1 MARRST
7 ASRGRRPPG
16 GHGYASTVSS
26 ALVICLAV
34 GVVLLGRI
42 RLKNEEARLYSEINR
57 TEFDVNELRRGNRKL
72 ASDLETL
79 TSPAGLRA
87 RIREMR
93 LDLSMPGD
101 DARIVLPEP
110 LAEPGLPA
118 AFPAPGL
125 PLSPAQNLALDSV
138 GRTPSRPARSP

>member
-1 MARRST
+1 MARKSSQPRN
-7 ASRGRRPPG
+7 G
-16 GHGYASTVSS
+16 GGYGSAVSS
-26 ALVICLAV
+26 ALVVCLAV

-57 TEFDVNELRRGNRKL
+57 TERELDDLRRGNRKL
-72 ASDLETL
+72 VSDFETL
-79 TSPAGLRA
+79 TAPSGLLT

-110 LAEPGLPA
+110 VAEPVLPTVSTA
-118 AFPAPGL
+118 LPESPG
-125 PLSPAQNLALDSV
+125 QHLALEV
-138 GRTPSRPARSP
+138 PNRPPPRPTRAP